1 MSLCKKSKTN
11 FIIILL
17 IILTVFRIMLANK
30 IPLYAQADAG
40 YDDFMMMT
48 YTKNL
53 LNLKWLGNYNSLT
66 LVKVS
71 GYSIFLAIT
80 YLSGIPYTTML
91 ILLYIISIIILLKG
105 LNKFIENKYFMYI
118 LYLVLLF
125 NPAMFHI
132 ENTLKIYRG
141 GVIIISSLATI
152 GSFIGLFGTVV
163 NNNKLSSKIKWS
175 LLAAISLI
183 FFYFQKEDSIWI
195 LPFCICITIIS
206 FIYLLFQKG
215 YKSKLNLL
223 KHNIILILP
232 VISLII
238 AVNIYKTINYFN
250 YGVYTVTD
258 RSGTNFK
265 NLLSDLVKIDGEVK
279 ENVWVTKDTI
289 YKALDNSQT
298 FSEYRGYIDDMYND
312 SWAVVDGEINGDMI
326 IWKLRIAFDRAGLY
340 SNSKKAKYADDIYKN
355 IHQELLSAFKENK
368 LVKRKAFYLSS
379 VSQGLTKSDVKY
391 FIDLFPSA
399 IKEYATYNQNE
410 ISFNKA
416 TGALEDISFMNNITN
431 QNSPTILNNENLDV
445 INKYSKK
452 AIDIGNDIVDI
463 YSKFGLATLILGI
476 LGYILLIIN
485 TIRNLLKKNYTSLPI
500 CIIMTGLLGT
510 FMVLF
515 VAVMW
520 FCNWFGFTKYRYIY
534 NYACGGVALMQIF
547 ELLGI
552 YCIIN
557 TVKGIK
563 IKNVRVRN
571 EKRN

>member
-30 IPLYAQADAG
+30 IPLYVQADAG

-53 LNLKWLGNYNSLT
+53 LDLKWLGNFNSLT

-80 YLSGIPYTTML
+80 YLSGMPYTTML

-105 LNKFIENKYFMYI
+105 LNKFIENKYFIYI

-206 FIYLLFQKG
+206 FIYLFFQKG

-223 KHNIILILP
+223 KRNIILILP

-258 RSGTNFK
+258 RR
-265 NLLSDLVKIDGEVK
+265 V
-279 ENVWVTKDTI
+279 
-289 YKALDNSQT
+289 
-298 FSEYRGYIDDMYND
+298 
-312 SWAVVDGEINGDMI
+312 
-326 IWKLRIAFDRAGLY
+326 
-340 SNSKKAKYADDIYKN
+340 
-355 IHQELLSAFKENK
+355 
-368 LVKRKAFYLSS
+368 
-379 VSQGLTKSDVKY
+379 
-391 FIDLFPSA
+391 
-399 IKEYATYNQNE
+399 
-410 ISFNKA
+410 
-416 TGALEDISFMNNITN
+416 
-431 QNSPTILNNENLDV
+431 
-445 INKYSKK
+445 
-452 AIDIGNDIVDI
+452 
-463 YSKFGLATLILGI
+463 LIL
-476 LGYILLIIN
+476 
-485 TIRNLLKKNYTSLPI
+485 K
-500 CIIMTGLLGT
+500 
-510 FMVLF
+510 
-515 VAVMW
+515 
-520 FCNWFGFTKYRYIY
+520 IY
-534 NYACGGVALMQIF
+534 LVI
-547 ELLGI
+547 
-552 YCIIN
+552 
-557 TVKGIK
+557 
-563 IKNVRVRN
+563 
-571 EKRN
+571 